1 MNRQSATLHRAARP
15 ILAVATLALLGSPL
29 AARADAAEQAM
40 DACVQAFIAAH
51 LPKEQPVV
59 IDKRDVVNLRPDA
72 RRNYRVVLTATGRT
86 SGRQIAKGTC
96 VANRDGAVIALNDRQ
111 PPQLVQTAIANN
123 EAAAR

>member
-1 MNRQSATLHRAARP
+1 MYRHPADLRRASRH

-29 AARADAAEQAM
+29 ASRADVAEQAM

-59 IDKRDVVNLRPDA
+59 IDKRNVANLRPDTH
-72 RRNYRVVLTATGRT
+72 RNYRVELIATGRT
-86 SGRQIAKGTC
+86 SGRQIAKGSC
-96 VANRDGAVIALNDRQ
+96 VANRDGEVIALNGKR
-111 PPQLVQTAIANN
+111 PQLVQTAIANN